1 MSVPNC
7 QRGEE
12 DSQAQGRA
20 LRWQLPGFWPWR
32 GLAGSALL
40 HALLLLPF
48 IWAAFSLHI
57 PAQEGDPLPKTIVMP
72 LFAPWKGYPPPPRHR
87 IAVLPVMSLPSTAPL
102 SAPLPDLPDVKIDL
116 NSIRL
121 SFAPDLRNELP
132 QVVQDQHG
140 MLALLDKEDRTV
152 AHYLVRPPDWETEE
166 KIQDVSRTLRI
177 LMDPPEK
184 WAVFRNVARQ
194 YGIDLSRYQACA
206 LFDLGFRH
214 CLKNA
219 ILARASAA
227 PAHSGRVRSA
237 RLAIAADRPCGIEVL
252 EVSFAAN

>member
-1 MSVPNC
+1 MRVSNC
-7 QRGEE
+7 QPGKD
-12 DSQAQGRA
+12 DSQALVRA
-20 LRWQLPGFWPWR
+20 LSWQVPGFRPWR

-40 HALLLLPF
+40 HALLALPF
-48 IWAAFSLHI
+48 IGAAISFI
-57 PAQEGDPLPKTIVMP
+57 PARASGPPPKTIAMP
-72 LFAPWKGYPPPPRHR
+72 LFTPGKGDSPPQRRR
-87 IAVLPVMSLPSTAPL
+87 IAMPPVLSLRATAPL
-102 SAPLPDLPDVKIDL
+102 AASMPELPDMKIDL

-152 AHYLVRPPDWETEE
+152 AHCLVRPPAWEMEE
-166 KIQDVSRTLRI
+166 KIQDVSRSLRI

-184 WAVFRNVARQ
+184 WVVFRNVAKK

-219 ILARASAA
+219 ILAKASAA

>member
-1 MSVPNC
+1 MPVDNC
-7 QRGEE
+7 QHGE
-12 DSQAQGRA
+12 DDLQTLGRA
-20 LRWQLPGFWPWR
+20 VRWRSVWVWPWR
-32 GLAGSALL
+32 GLAASALL
-40 HALLLLPF
+40 HTLFLLLF
-48 IWAAFSLHI
+48 ISAGYSLYV
-57 PAQEGDPLPKTIVMP
+57 PAEDADTSARATVIP
-72 LFAPWKGYPPPPRHR
+72 LFAPRKGDF
-87 IAVLPVMSLPSTAPL
+87 LPSAHRTTTPVLSPL
-102 SAPLPDLPDVKIDL
+102 SETRALPTPLPDVADVNVDL

-152 AHYLVRPPDWETEE
+152 AHYLVRPPGWEMEE
-166 KIQDVSRTLRI
+166 RIQDVSRTLRI

-184 WAVFRNVARQ
+184 WAVFRNVARH

-219 ILARASAA
+219 ILAKASAA
-227 PAHSGRVRSA
+227 SAHSGRVRSA
-237 RLAIAADRPCGIEVL
+237 RLAIVADRPCGIAVL
-252 EVSFAAN
+252 EVSFEAK